1 VKIFGIGLARTGT
14 SSLAEALQ
22 TIGFT
27 AKHFPRDYSDI
38 ERYDCLTDTSVTLG
52 YRYLDFMF
60 PSAKFILT
68 TRAVEPWLDSMRA
81 LLGYLATQGVA
92 ERYHRLH
99 LALYGTAVYDEDL
112 LRTARSRHEREV
124 RAHFARRPTQLLT
137 LDIDEPDPYALLCP
151 FLSAP
156 PPGTPFPHSNDRSA
170 MYRSRPDFHS

>member
-1 VKIFGIGLARTGT
+1 MKIFGIGLARTGT
-14 SSLAEALQ
+14 SSLAVALR
-22 TIGFT
+22 TVGFT
-27 AKHFPRDYSDI
+27 AKHFPQDYSDI

-60 PSAKFILT
+60 PGAKFILT

-81 LLGYLATQGVA
+81 LLEHLATRGLA

-99 LALYGTAVYDEDL
+99 LALYGTAVYDEGP
-112 LRTARSRHEREV
+112 LRAAHDQHEREV
-124 RAHFARRPTQLLT
+124 HAHFAERPTQLLT

-151 FLSAP
+151 FLGVS
-156 PPGTPFPHSNDRSA
+156 PPGKPFPHHNDRTA